1 VNSWFHLVTF
11 YRRHTGR
18 IFKQD
23 MIGASV
29 VGRQAW

>member
-23 MIGASV
+23 MIE
-29 VGRQAW
+29 GRPVARQV